1 MITSLKEMLSID
13 SIFILLLN
21 RDENSDTNTM
31 MIQISPQG
39 PAPDFVQDLR
49 LINMTDSLTYN

>member
-1 MITSLKEMLSID
+1 MIRSIKEMLSIE

-21 RDENSDTNTM
+21 RDENSDTSTM

-49 LINMTDSLTYN
+49 L